1 MQTPQERLQKIMK
14 ELNLKPVDVV
24 RKAEPYCNKYGVK
37 LTKVNMSYYLS
48 GRNAPN
54 QKKLFILALVLNVNE
69 AWLLGYDVPQERG
82 QSSIVKQS
90 LNEIAR
96 NLGSD
101 DFTDEEINEI
111 YNYCKYLISKRG
123 M

>member
-1 MQTPQERLQKIMK
+1 MKTPQERLQQIMK
-14 ELNLKPVDVV
+14 EQNLKPVDVV
-24 RKAEPYCNKYGVK
+24 RKAEPYCKKFGVK

-69 AWLLGYDVPQERG
+69 AWLLGYDVPQARG

-90 LNEIAR
+90 LNEIAI
-96 NLGSD
+96 NLGVDS
-101 DFTDEEINEI
+101 FTNQEIDEI

-123 M
+123 K